1 MSKGAQ
7 NKKLKNSEFLT
18 QCTLPH
24 HTYSSMSFI
33 EEIEL
38 SPVRVHSR
46 NLNSTKADDSPVT
59 PLGELPSNFDTYQDQ
74 SVESVVEFERV
85 SDSNTSSSFSHLP
98 HPDRDSLSKF
108 KSLQPYAVLIG
119 SFLGLIVNLG
129 LINSIGA
136 VQSYVSVHQ
145 FRGYSAST
153 VSWIFSIYLALAY
166 AGALVS
172 GPLFDSNGTTW
183 LLIYLTLF
191 IFAGLMGAASSV
203 EIWHFILSFISL
215 GVGNG
220 FGMAPLVSV
229 IGHWFTPKIKNLD
242 TPNIMDDDDKLEKFE
257 GMDSKLG
264 VGFSTGLA
272 TAGGSIGGLVF
283 PLMLRSLY
291 SLVGY
296 VWALRILAFTC
307 LGCMVC
313 SIVLVKERFRKEKRS
328 SSAATSFEWNEVPSK
343 FIEFCKVRDTKFLFI
358 ICGGFFTELSLVLLV
373 TYFAS
378 YAIAHGMSESDSLI
392 LITIWNGVGTL
403 GRFLPGLA
411 SDYFGRFNVN
421 VIMLVGYCLTILVLL
436 LPFGSNHKVLY
447 AFSVLG
453 GLFSGSILS
462 LLPVCLSQISKANE
476 LGKKY
481 GILNFYLSLANLFGI
496 PIAAAII
503 KHGKVHD
510 YDNFIIFVGCLSVTG
525 LFFWLLARARIVGL
539 KLNVK
544 V

>member
-1 MSKGAQ
+1 MT
-7 NKKLKNSEFLT
+7 FT
-18 QCTLPH
+18 
-24 HTYSSMSFI
+24 

-38 SPVRVHSR
+38 NAAHVHSR
-46 NLNSTKADDSPVT
+46 NINSNKFDDRDHPAT
-59 PLGELPSNFDTYQDQ
+59 PIGELPNSFDTPRQDQ
-74 SVESVVEFERV
+74 SVQSSIEFQRT
-85 SDSNTSSSFSHLP
+85 SDSPLSSSSSASSS
-98 HPDRDSLSKF
+98 PDDDTFARF
-108 KSLQPYAVLIG
+108 KNVQPYAVLVG
-119 SFLGLIVNLG
+119 SFLGLVVNLG

-136 VQSYVSVHQ
+136 VQSYVSVNQ
-145 FRGYSAST
+145 FKGYSAST

-166 AGALVS
+166 AGALIS
-172 GPLFDSNGTTW
+172 GPLFDSNGTLW
-183 LLIYLTLF
+183 LLIYSTSF

-203 EIWHFILSFISL
+203 EVWHFILSFISL

-229 IGHWFTPKIKNLD
+229 IGHWFSPKIKNSD
-242 TPNIMDDDDKLEKFE
+242 NSNIALDDDDKIEKFE
-257 GMDSKLG
+257 GMNSKLG

-283 PLMLRSLY
+283 PLMLRKLY
-291 SLVGY
+291 SSVGF

-307 LGCMVC
+307 LGCMIC
-313 SIVLVKERFRKEKRS
+313 SIVLVRERFRKEKRS
-328 SSAATSFEWNEVPSK
+328 NKLSFQWNEVPGK
-343 FIEFCKVRDTKFLFI
+343 FIEFCKVRDTIFLFI

-378 YAIAHGMSESDSLI
+378 YAIAHGMSESDSLV
-392 LITIWNGVGTL
+392 LITIWNGIGTL

-411 SDYFGRFNVN
+411 SDYFGRFNIN

-436 LPFGSNHKVLY
+436 LPFGNNHKVLY

-510 YDNFIIFVGCLSVTG
+510 YDNFIIFVGCLSVAG
-525 LFFWLLARARIVGL
+525 LFFWLLARAQIVGM

>member
-1 MSKGAQ
+1 
-7 NKKLKNSEFLT
+7 
-18 QCTLPH
+18 
-24 HTYSSMSFI
+24 MSFT

-38 SPVRVHSR
+38 NAAHVHSR
-46 NLNSTKADDSPVT
+46 NLNTTKFDDNPATPV
-59 PLGELPSNFDTYQDQ
+59 GELSSNFDLPRQDETA
-74 SVESVVEFERV
+74 ESVIEFQHI
-85 SDSNTSSSFSHLP
+85 SDGSSFSSSIDSDDGKLP
-98 HPDRDSLSKF
+98 RF
-108 KSLQPYAVLIG
+108 KTLQPYAVLIG

-145 FRGYSAST
+145 FQGYSAST

-172 GPLFDSNGTTW
+172 GPLFDSNGTMW

-191 IFAGLMGAASSV
+191 IFAGLMGAANSV

-229 IGHWFTPKIKNLD
+229 IGHWFSPQIKNLD
-242 TPNIMDDDDKLEKFE
+242 NSNIIDDDDKLQKFE
-257 GMDSKLG
+257 GINSKLG

-283 PLMLRSLY
+283 PLMLRKLY

-296 VWALRILAFTC
+296 VWALRTLAFTC

-313 SIVLVKERFRKEKRS
+313 SIVLVKERFRKERRLSKPS
-328 SSAATSFEWNEVPSK
+328 IQWNELPGK
-343 FIEFCKVRDTKFLFI
+343 FVEFCKVRDTRFFFI

-378 YAIAHGMSESDSLI
+378 YAIAHGMSESDSLV

-411 SDYFGRFNVN
+411 SDYFGRFNIN

-436 LPFGSNHKVLY
+436 LPFGDNHKVLY

-503 KHGKVHD
+503 KHGKAHD
-510 YDNFIIFVGCLSVTG
+510 YDNFIIFVGCLSVAG
-525 LFFWLLARARIVGL
+525 LFFWLLARARIVGI

>member
-1 MSKGAQ
+1 MSI
-7 NKKLKNSEFLT
+7 T
-18 QCTLPH
+18 
-24 HTYSSMSFI
+24 

-38 SPVRVHSR
+38 GSAHIYSR
-46 NLNSTKADDSPVT
+46 NPNGAKADSVT
-59 PLGELPSNFDTYQDQ
+59 PAGEEPCTLEQDRTE
-74 SVESVVEFERV
+74 ESVIEFQAT
-85 SDSNTSSSFSHLP
+85 SDVNSSYTTNDTHT
-98 HPDRDSLSKF
+98 RIKN
-108 KSLQPYAVLIG
+108 LQPYTVLVG

-145 FRGYSAST
+145 FSGYSAST

-172 GPLFDSNGTTW
+172 GPLFDSKGTLW
-183 LLIYLTLF
+183 LLIYSTLF
-191 IFAGLMGAASSV
+191 IFAGLMGAANSFQ
-203 EIWHFILSFISL
+203 IWHFVLSFISL
-215 GVGNG
+215 GIGNG
-220 FGMAPLVSV
+220 LGMAPLVSV
-229 IGHWFTPKIKNLD
+229 IGHWFSPKIKNSSN
-242 TPNIMDDDDKLEKFE
+242 TMVDDDKLEKFE
-257 GMDSKLG
+257 GMNTKLG
-264 VGFSTGLA
+264 VGVSTGLA

-283 PLMLRSLY
+283 PLMLRKLY
-291 SLVGY
+291 LSVGF

-307 LGCMVC
+307 LGCMIC
-313 SIVLVKERFRKEKRS
+313 SIVLVKERFRKEKK
-328 SSAATSFEWNEVPSK
+328 TSTVQLSEWPSK
-343 FIEFCKVRDTKFLFI
+343 FINFCKIKDTRFLFI
-358 ICGGFFTELSLVLLV
+358 ICGGFCTELSLVLLV

-378 YAIAHGMSESDSLI
+378 YAIAHGMSESDSLV

-411 SDYFGRFNVN
+411 SDYFGRFNIN

-436 LPFGSNHKVLY
+436 LPFGNNHKILY

-453 GLFSGSILS
+453 GVFSGSILS

-503 KHGKVHD
+503 KHGTAHD
-510 YDNFIIFVGCLSVTG
+510 YDNFIIFVGCLSVVG
-525 LFFWLLARARIVGL
+525 LIFWVLARVSLVGI
-539 KLNVK
+539 KLNVR